1 MQKEYKLVIIAVS
14 FIIGIVLVFS
24 GVNYLYNLS
33 KTSQGYLRELF
44 VVGEAV
50 APNYFDP
57 CEIPDICNGGSHP
70 AYCNCYWIYHNEC
83 NGEYPELYEWLSKKC
98 DEDYGSR
105 FAVDECAARN
115 FPFNSHVKH
124 LFCYADSW
132 TNLINDCI
140 DAGWPDPR

>member
-33 KTSQGYLRELF
+33 KTSQGYLGELF

-83 NGEYPELYEWLSKKC
+83 KGEYPESYQWLSKKC
-98 DEDYGSR
+98 DEDYECR
-105 FAVDECAARN
+105 FVVDECVA
-115 FPFNSHVKH
+115 S
-124 LFCYADSW
+124 
-132 TNLINDCI
+132 
-140 DAGWPDPR
+140 